1 VTDNAP
7 FPESAACVVIGAG
20 VGGTSIAYHLAKLGM
35 RDVVIVE
42 QHEPTEGTTWHSAGF
57 VGQLRSTISQ
67 TQMIMY
73 SSGLYGELAQQTGLD
88 PGWREVGG
96 LRVATTP
103 ERVEEL
109 RRAESAAL
117 TYGLAL
123 DVISAAETQAMLPL
137 LNVDDVLAT
146 AWLPGDGYLDPEAL
160 VGTFIAAATALGV
173 RVHSDTT
180 VTGITTANGRVT
192 AVETDRGTITTEV
205 VVNAAGAA
213 AGVIGAL
220 AGVVVPVVP
229 MRHQYVV
236 TEALTPPV
244 GEIPTV
250 RDPDHIVY
258 MRPEQGGLLV
268 GGYARN
274 PNALDSGTPLAE
286 PRQLFDADNERF
298 AESWAGAQHRVPALR
313 NAEIVKVVNGP
324 EAFTPDGEF
333 ILGQTAVEGLWVA
346 AGFCVHGLAGAGGV
360 GKSIAEWIVDGQ
372 PELDMSGMDIR
383 RFGPQYGSR
392 TYARTRALDAYSKYY
407 DLIYPHEE
415 RDAGRPL
422 RRSAAYPRL
431 ADLGAAFGEKAGWER
446 PNWVGANADPGR
458 EGERPHGWAGIHWS
472 TAIATESVT
481 AGTDAVLFDQSSFA
495 KIDVRG
501 PGALAGLNWVC
512 ANEIDKP
519 IGSLVYTQLL
529 NARGGIEADL
539 TVTRLG
545 EQHFR
550 VTTGTALGV
559 RDRDWI
565 TRNMPRDGS
574 VVVEDRTGGESCFC
588 LWGPKA
594 RSILAPLTD
603 HDLGNEA
610 FPFLSMRELWIEGV
624 PVRAQRVTFV
634 GELGW
639 ELYCSAEYGA
649 TLWDIVW
656 AAGQEHGLR
665 AGGYRAIDALRLE
678 KGYRVWGADIDPN
691 TTPDEAGLGFAVRID
706 KPGGFLG
713 RDALV
718 AAREAGG
725 PQQRLRCL
733 TLDDPLEAALGTEP
747 VRIDGALV
755 GRVRSGGR
763 GYRTG
768 LSIAYAY
775 LPASITPGQRVE
787 VGSFGRWLEATVVEE
802 PVYDPKGTRMRA
814 DAELDG

>member
-1 VTDNAP
+1 VPIENSLPDA
-7 FPESAACVVIGAG
+7 AACVVIGGG
-20 VGGTSIAYHLAKLGM
+20 VGGASIAYHLAKLGM
-35 RDVVIVE
+35 RDVILVE
-42 QHEPTEGTTWHSAGF
+42 QHEPTDGTTWHSAGF

-73 SSGLYGELAQQTGLD
+73 SSELYGELERQTGRD

-96 LRVATTP
+96 LRLATTP
-103 ERVEEL
+103 ERVQEL

-123 DVISAAETQAMLPL
+123 DVISAAETEQMLPI
-137 LNVDDVLAT
+137 LNVEDVLAT

-160 VGTFIAAATALGV
+160 VSTLIAAATGLGV
-173 RVHSDTT
+173 RVFSGTR
-180 VTGITTANGRVT
+180 VTAITTAEGRVT
-192 AVETDRGTITTEV
+192 AVETDRGSVRTDVI
-205 VVNAAGAA
+205 VNAAGAA
-213 AGVIGAL
+213 AGVVGAL
-220 AGVVVPVVP
+220 AGAIVPVVP

-236 TEALTPPV
+236 TEPLDPPV

-258 MRPEQGGLLV
+258 MRPELGGLLV

-274 PNALDSGTPLAE
+274 PNAFDSGTPLAE

-313 NAEIVKVVNGP
+313 AAEIVKIVNGP

-333 ILGQTAVEGLWVA
+333 ILGQTSVDGFWVA

-392 TYARTRALDAYSKYY
+392 SYARTRALDAYSKYY
-407 DLIYPHEE
+407 DLIYPYEE

-431 ADLGAAFGEKAGWER
+431 AELDAAFGEKAGWER
-446 PNWVGANADPGR
+446 PNWVGANADPSL
-458 EGERPHGWAGIHWS
+458 EGERPHGWAGHNWS
-472 TAIATESVT
+472 TAIAAECL
-481 AGTDAVLFDQSSFA
+481 AARDDAVLFDQSSFA
-495 KIDVRG
+495 KLDVRG

-512 ANEIDKP
+512 ANQIDKP
-519 IGSLVYTQLL
+519 VGSLVYTQVL
-529 NARGGIEADL
+529 NARGGIEADV
-539 TVTRLG
+539 TVTRLA

-559 RDRDWI
+559 RDRAWI
-565 TRNMPRDGS
+565 TRQLPRDGS
-574 VVVEDRTGGESCFC
+574 VTVDDQTRGESCFC

-594 RSILAPLTD
+594 RTILEPLTD
-603 HDLGNEA
+603 HRLDNA
-610 FPFLSMRELWIEGV
+610 SFPFLSMRELWIDGV

-639 ELYCSAEYGA
+639 ELYCPAEYGA
-649 TLWDIVW
+649 TLWDVVW
-656 AAGQEHGLR
+656 QAGREHGLV

-691 TTPDEAGLGFAVRID
+691 TTPDEAGLSFAVRLD

-713 RDALV
+713 RDALA
-718 AAREAGG
+718 AARDAGG
-725 PQQRLRCL
+725 PAQRLRCL
-733 TLDDPLEAALGTEP
+733 TLADPLEVALGTEP
-747 VRIDGALV
+747 VRIAGTLA

-775 LPASITPGQRVE
+775 LPADVAAGQQVQ
-787 VGSFGRWLEATVVEE
+787 VGSFGRWLEASVVDE
-802 PVYDPKGTRMRA
+802 PVYDPSGARMRA
-814 DAELDG
+814 DAEGSR